1 MSPLPSLAGLFLST
15 DLCIGAFGATTWE
28 RLCLSIPTI
37 GVATSN
43 NQEIIASSLPSGKNL
58 HVLDKP
64 SSITTDSFSSIL
76 ETCFNPQS
84 IFSYKYS
91 HEIDIDGYG
100 ASRIAYCLESL
111 FSNSESLSLSE
122 TKSRSSNDSLKLI
135 QYTLQD
141 KNIPILKITIL
152 EESSYHF
159 NITSIVEIISGLS
172 KIKQLSAY
180 KLLTK
185 ISSKLT
191 KDSRVPFLAIS
202 KSALKS
208 LTPFISKPIN
218 TEPTLLP
225 ELTSITLLSDPDS
238 WIINYYD
245 ELLPDFG
252 AWAHMYALYLKP
264 RKLK

>member
-1 MSPLPSLAGLFLST
+1 MYS
-15 DLCIGAFGATTWE
+15 
-28 RLCLSIPTI
+28 
-37 GVATSN
+37 
-43 NQEIIASSLPSGKNL
+43 
-58 HVLDKP
+58 
-64 SSITTDSFSSIL
+64 
-76 ETCFNPQS
+76 CFYPQS

-91 HEIDIDGYG
+91 HEFDIDGYG
-100 ASRIAYCLESL
+100 AARIAYCLESL

-159 NITSIVEIISGLS
+159 NITSLVEIISGLS

-208 LTPFISKPIN
+208 L
-218 TEPTLLP
+218 
-225 ELTSITLLSDPDS
+225 LLSLVNQSIP
-238 WIINYYD
+238 N
-245 ELLPDFG
+245 LLYSQNSLVS
-252 AWAHMYALYLKP
+252 HSYLI
-264 RKLK
+264 LIAGS